1 MQLRSGKITKTN
13 INNQSNTNVPSVD
26 YANIQSISS
35 NKQLELQI
43 TTIFKSNTN
52 NKSYKN
58 LEYSDITLMS
68 STIKKLLVIND
79 YTSGRDKKYPI
90 ALLIML
96 LLTTRLGKK
105 FIKQYYNFSRTV
117 YWKLIEFIG
126 DSTIETSKKEIFIL
140 IHNELLDAGAIQ
152 GERIN
157 KDNIKIPHVINSCSN
172 CGKYH

>member
-13 INNQSNTNVPSVD
+13 VNNKSNTNIPSVD

-58 LEYSDITLMS
+58 LQYSDITLMS
-68 STIKKLLVIND
+68 STIKKLLVIVD
-79 YTSGRDKKYPI
+79 YTNGRDNKYPI

-96 LLTTRLGKK
+96 LLTTRLGKEFTK
-105 FIKQYYNFSRTV
+105 KHYNFSRTV

-126 DSTIETSKKEIFIL
+126 DSTLEIGKKEIFIL
-140 IHNELLDAGAIQ
+140 IHNELLDAGAIP
-152 GERIN
+152 GERID
-157 KDNIKIPHVINSCSN
+157 KDNIKIPQVIKSCSN